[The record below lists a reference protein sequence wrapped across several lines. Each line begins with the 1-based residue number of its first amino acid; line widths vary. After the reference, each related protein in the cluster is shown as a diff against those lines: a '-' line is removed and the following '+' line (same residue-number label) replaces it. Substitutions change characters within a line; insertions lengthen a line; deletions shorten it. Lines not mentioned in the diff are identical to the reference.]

1 MESPAEENVQPP
13 KVSRLPVVVTL
24 AGLALAGILV
34 FIGAKLAAA
43 PAPTPDLSSPGTA
56 EQPRQV
62 VVIMRDYVFNPTPL
76 FLVPGETIELQ
87 VINAGLVP
95 HELVLG
101 DQNVQQAWA
110 SANAAATPPG
120 AFASPPRANV
130 PPGVGGLEV
139 LLAPGQAQ
147 STIYHVPADQAL
159 QLVCQ
164 LPGHVARGMVGSI
177 ILATR

>member
-1 MESPAEENVQPP
+1 VPQTEEVATPP
-13 KVSRLPVVVTL
+13 RISRLPVAVTL
-24 AGLALAGILV
+24 VGLALAGILV

-56 EQPRQV
+56 DRPRPV

-76 FLVPGETIELQ
+76 YLVPGETVEFQ
-87 VINAGLVP
+87 VINAGMVT
-95 HELVLG
+95 HEFVLG
-101 DQNVQQAWA
+101 DASVQRAWA
-110 SANAAATPPG
+110 AADAAATPPG
-120 AFASPPRANV
+120 AFASPPRASV

-147 STIYHVPADQAL
+147 AVIYVVPADEAL

-164 LPGHVARGMVGSI
+164 LPGHVARGMVGSV

>member
-1 MESPAEENVQPP
+1 VPQTEEDATPR
-13 KVSRLPVVVTL
+13 KISRLPVAVTL
-24 AGLALAGILV
+24 IGLALAGVLV

-43 PAPTPDLSSPGTA
+43 PAPTPDLSNPGTA
-56 EQPRQV
+56 DKPRPV

-87 VINAGLVP
+87 VINAGLVS

-120 AFASPPRANV
+120 AFASPPRASV

-147 STIYHVPADQAL
+147 AFVYQVPADQAL

-164 LPGHVARGMVGSI
+164 LPGHVARGMVGSV

>member
-1 MESPAEENVQPP
+1 MPPNEEDARPRRI
-13 KVSRLPVVVTL
+13 SRAPVAVTL
-24 AGLALAGILV
+24 VGLALAGILV

-56 EQPRQV
+56 DQPRPV

-87 VINAGLVP
+87 VINAGLVA

-120 AFASPPRANV
+120 AFASPPRASV
-130 PPGVGGLEV
+130 PPGVGGIEV
-139 LLAPGQAQ
+139 VLTPGQAQ
-147 STIYHVPADQAL
+147 AFIYHVPADQAL

-164 LPGHVARGMVGSI
+164 LPGHVARGMVGSV